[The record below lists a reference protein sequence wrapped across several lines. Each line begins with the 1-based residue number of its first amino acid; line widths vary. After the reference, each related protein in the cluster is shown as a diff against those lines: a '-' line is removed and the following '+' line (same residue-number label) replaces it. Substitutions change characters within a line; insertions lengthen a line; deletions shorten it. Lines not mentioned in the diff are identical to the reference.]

1 MMARLKPNV
10 GKIKTLEDA
19 NLTLKE
25 IGMLEHELAA
35 IDAEADKQI
44 AEIKADTAKQGEK
57 IRKRIVDLSA
67 LLGAYAEYNRDDLL
81 KDRKSVDLSFG
92 SFGYRKSTTISVKKT
107 TLELLKKLKLDGY
120 IRVKEEPDK
129 EKLSEMEDDEL
140 AQVDAVRKIKDVF
153 FCEANKEEIN
163 KELLKE
169 QIAS

>member
-1 MMARLKPNV
+1 MARLKPNV

-19 NLTLKE
+19 NLALKE

-44 AEIKADTAKQGEK
+44 AEIKAQGAKQGEG

-67 LLGAYAEYNRDDLL
+67 LLGAYAEYNKPELFR
-81 KDRKSVDLSFG
+81 DRKSVDLSFG
-92 SFGYRKSTTISVKKT
+92 SIGYRKSTSISVKKT
-107 TLELLKKLKLDGY
+107 TLGLLEKLKLDKY
-120 IRVKEEPDK
+120 IRVKKEPDK
-129 EKLSEMEDDEL
+129 EAMAFMDDEEL

-153 FCEANKEEIN
+153 FCEANREEVN

-169 QIAS
+169 QIA

>member
-1 MMARLKPNV
+1 MARLKPNV
-10 GKIKTLEDA
+10 GKIKTIEDA

-44 AEIKADTAKQGEK
+44 AEIKAQGVKQGEG
-57 IRKRIVDLSA
+57 IRKRIGDLSA
-67 LLGAYAEYNRDDLL
+67 LLGSYAEYNKSELF

-92 SFGYRKSTTISVKKT
+92 SFGYRKSTSISVKKT
-107 TLELLKKLKLDGY
+107 TLELLKKLGLDKY

-129 EKLSEMEDDEL
+129 DAMSGMDDEAL

-153 FCEANKEEIN
+153 FCVANKEEVN
-163 KELLKE
+163 RELLKE
-169 QIAS
+169 QIA